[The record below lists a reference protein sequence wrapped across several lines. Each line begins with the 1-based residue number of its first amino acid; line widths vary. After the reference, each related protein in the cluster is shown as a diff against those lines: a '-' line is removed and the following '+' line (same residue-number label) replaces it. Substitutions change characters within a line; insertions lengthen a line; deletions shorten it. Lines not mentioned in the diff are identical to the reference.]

1 MRIAL
6 FQPDIPQNAGTLAR
20 FCRCMGLEL
29 HIIEPA
35 GFTLNDK
42 DFRRA
47 GLDYLDKAVITRHVD
62 FSAFE
67 NFCKAQSARIIL
79 LSSHAATPY
88 LDFTFAK
95 NDMLLFGRE
104 SAGAPD
110 YVHDSASAR
119 LCIPMCEG
127 ARSLNLALS
136 AAMVAGEA
144 VRQTALPQRP
154 LVNVT

>member
-1 MRIAL
+1 MIAL

-20 FCRCMGLEL
+20 FCRCLGLEL

-47 GLDYLDKAVITRHVD
+47 GLDYLDKAVITRHDDYVAFQD
-62 FSAFE
+62 FCRART
-67 NFCKAQSARIIL
+67 ARILL

-88 LDFTFAK
+88 LNFRFEK
-95 NDMLLFGRE
+95 NDVLLFGRE
-104 SAGAPD
+104 SAGAPEH
-110 YVHDSASAR
+110 VHDSADAR
-119 LCIPMCEG
+119 LCIPMREE
-127 ARSLNLALS
+127 ARSLNLALA

-144 VRQTALPQRP
+144 LRQIGKF
-154 LVNVT
+154 